1 MREEMLQDLSSEIK
15 VFISLTEQ
23 TSFHTLCK
31 EKEIA
36 FLLNQFDEIV
46 REASHSN
53 DANDQE
59 QLVPLQ
65 IVSAHRVQ
73 VKKQE
78 IARLSGLLEGDVS
91 VNEELVRN
99 LQTQSE
105 NLNEM
110 MKACQEKCLALG
122 L

>member
-1 MREEMLQDLSSEIK
+1 MLQDLSSEIK
-15 VFISLTEQ
+15 VLRYLTSQ
-23 TSFHTLCK
+23 TLFQALCK

-46 REASHSN
+46 SKASSSDNSN
-53 DANDQE
+53 DQK
-59 QLVPLQ
+59 QLAPLQ

-78 IARLSGLLEGDVS
+78 IARLSGLLEGES
-91 VNEELVRN
+91 AENEDLIRD
-99 LQTQSE
+99 LQAQSAQ
-105 NLNEM
+105 LDEM
-110 MKACQEKCLALG
+110 MKTCQQKSLALG